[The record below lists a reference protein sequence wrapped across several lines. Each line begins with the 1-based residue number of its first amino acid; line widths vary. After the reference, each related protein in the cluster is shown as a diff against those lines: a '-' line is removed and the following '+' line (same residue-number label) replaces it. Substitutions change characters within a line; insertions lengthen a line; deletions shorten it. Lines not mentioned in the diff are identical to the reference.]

1 MKRLQIL
8 GVALVAVFA
17 VSAMVA
23 SLASAA
29 VTFLLAEWLAA
40 GAAITTA
47 QASDAEGELELVA
60 LNGGGFGVKVKV
72 LCSGILDGTVGPG
85 SEGTVTKLL
94 SLTGVEIPTTALSGT
109 GLTCTNDENCT
120 EPLVWADL
128 ESPWKTELELMID
141 GTETFFVN
149 LILAGGYYVECLI
162 LGITT
167 NELCST
173 AETAVQ
179 TTNEA
184 GGLVD
189 QLFSDTFQVLA
200 ELKLGTCTAGGAE
213 SAEVIGLGTLLLT
226 SGTALTA
233 SSE

>member
-1 MKRLQIL
+1 MRRFEIL
-8 GVALVAVFA
+8 GVALIAMFA
-17 VSAMVA
+17 A
-23 SLASAA
+23 SVVIAAAASA

-47 QASDAEGELELVA
+47 QASDTEGELEFVE

-72 LCSGILDGTVGPG
+72 LCSWILNGTVGPG
-85 SEGTVTKLL
+85 SEGTVTELL
-94 SLTGVEIPTTALSGT
+94 TLSGTAIPKTALSGT
-109 GLTCTNDENCT
+109 SLSCTNDENCT
-120 EPLVWADL
+120 EALVWADL

-149 LILAGGYYVECLI
+149 LILASGFYFECLI

-167 NELCST
+167 NELCSAT
-173 AETAVQ
+173 ETAVQ

-189 QLFSDTFQVLA
+189 QSFSDAFQTLA
-200 ELKLGTCTAGGAE
+200 ELNLGNCTAGGNGTTE
-213 SAEVIGLGTLLLT
+213 FIGLTTLLLT

>member
-1 MKRLQIL
+1 MKKLHIL
-8 GVALVAVFA
+8 GIALAAMFVA
-17 VSAMVA
+17 SAMVV
-23 SLASAA
+23 STASAA
-29 VTFLLAEWLAA
+29 VTFLLAEWLNA

-47 QASDAEGELELVA
+47 QASSAEGELELVS
-60 LNGGGFGVKVKV
+60 LNGGGLGVKVKV

-85 SEGTVTKLL
+85 SEGTITKLL
-94 SLTGVEIPTTALSGT
+94 SLTGVEVPTTALSGT
-109 GLTCTNDENCT
+109 GLSCTNDENCT

-128 ESPWKTELELMID
+128 ETSWKTELELMID

-149 LILAGGYYVECLI
+149 LILNGGYYVECLI

-167 NELCST
+167 NELCNSV
-173 AETAVQ
+173 ETAVQ

-189 QLFSDTFQVLA
+189 QLFSDTFQVLS
-200 ELKLGTCTAGGAE
+200 ELKLGSCTAGGAE
-213 SAEVIGLGTLLLT
+213 SAEVNGLGTLLLT
-226 SGTALTA
+226 SGTLTA